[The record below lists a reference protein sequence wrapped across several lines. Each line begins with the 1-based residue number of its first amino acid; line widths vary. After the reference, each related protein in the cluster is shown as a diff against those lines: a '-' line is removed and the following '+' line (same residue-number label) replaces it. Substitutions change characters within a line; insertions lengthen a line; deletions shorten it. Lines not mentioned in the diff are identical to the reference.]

1 MFWFKKKDLFED
13 RIRRVLREE
22 VPDIDYSESETMADD
37 GLLDSLSLT
46 AILAALSGEFD
57 VEIPYD
63 QITPSNFNSIKTIA
77 DLMHNLVEIEG
88 DVQ

>member
-1 MFWFKKKDLFED
+1 MFWFKKTDPFEE
-13 RIRRVLREE
+13 RIRRVLRVE
-22 VPDIDYSESETMADD
+22 VPDIDYTKSETMADD

-57 VEIPYD
+57 VVIPYD
-63 QITPSNFNSIKTIA
+63 QITPANFNSVKTIA

-88 DVQ
+88 GVQ